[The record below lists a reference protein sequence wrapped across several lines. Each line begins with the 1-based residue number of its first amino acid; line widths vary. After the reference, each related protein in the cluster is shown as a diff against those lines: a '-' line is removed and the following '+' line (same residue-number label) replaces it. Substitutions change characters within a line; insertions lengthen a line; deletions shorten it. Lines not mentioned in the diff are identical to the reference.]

1 MISIEGYE
9 NGKKFH
15 GALIGRCGNRIENNR
30 FNINGKYYVLAAN
43 DGVNHLHGGNKGFD
57 KVVRNSEII
66 DNEDN
71 ILKLSYL
78 SKDGEE
84 GYPGNLNV
92 NVFYSLTD
100 DNELKIEYRAVSD
113 KDTVVN
119 LINHAYFNLRGH
131 SSGDILE
138 RKLFINS
145 DYFAVNDK
153 Y

>member
-15 GALIGRCGNRIENNR
+15 RALIGRCGNKIENNR

-57 KVVRNSEII
+57 KVVWNSEII

-78 SKDGEE
+78 SKDG
-84 GYPGNLNV
+84 
-92 NVFYSLTD
+92 
-100 DNELKIEYRAVSD
+100 
-113 KDTVVN
+113 
-119 LINHAYFNLRGH
+119 
-131 SSGDILE
+131 
-138 RKLFINS
+138 
-145 DYFAVNDK
+145 
-153 Y
+153 